1 LKPVVREIAAR
12 TVLNDSKLGDY
23 SLNCYTGCTHACVY
37 CYARFMQRFHPHEE
51 PWGAFVDIKVNAVEC
66 LVKQL
71 RRAKPG
77 HVFMSSA
84 CDCYQPLEHEWRL
97 TRRCSELLMH
107 YGFQVNVLT
116 KSSLVLEDLPM
127 YAEGKLARIGVTIT
141 TPDEAAAHIWE
152 PGASPVAQR
161 IAVLKAAKAAG
172 IETSVMFGPILP
184 GVSDDDASLDGLF
197 AIAAETEVD
206 NVWTDCLN
214 ARPKVWPS
222 IAGMLNRRFPALLPL
237 YRKVLFNDA
246 FREKYVE
253 DLQKRIRAAAARHKV
268 LRRMDGA

>member
-1 LKPVVREIAAR
+1 LKPVIREIAAR

-23 SLNCYTGCTHACVY
+23 SLNCYVGCTHACVY
-37 CYARFMQRFHPHEE
+37 CYARFMQRFHPHVE
-51 PWGAFVDIKVNAVEC
+51 PWGAFVDVKVNAVEC

-84 CDCYQPLEHEWRL
+84 CDCYQPLERERRL
-97 TRRCSELLMH
+97 TRRCSELLMQ
-107 YGFQVNVLT
+107 YGFQVNILT
-116 KSSLVLEDLPM
+116 KSALILEDIPM
-127 YAEGKLARIGVTIT
+127 YVAGHHARIGVTIT
-141 TPDEAAAHIWE
+141 TPDEEAARIWE
-152 PGASPVAQR
+152 PGAAPVAKR
-161 IAVLKAAKAAG
+161 IEVLKAAKAAG
-172 IETSVMFGPILP
+172 LETSVMFGPILP
-184 GVSDDDASLDGLF
+184 GVSDDDASLDRLF

-222 IAGMLNRRFPALLPL
+222 IASLLTRRFPALLAI
-237 YRKVLFNDA
+237 YRNVLFNEA

-253 DLQKRIRAAAARHKV
+253 DLDKRIHAAAARHKM
-268 LRRMDGA
+268 LGRMGGA